1 MSAPVRFPVITTCAE
16 RRREPECPASVP
28 WAMLAPHEA
37 QAMGNHGGQSLARLA
52 DRGGLGP
59 REMLNVL
66 EGRTWKPGDR
76 DDCGAIA
83 ELVRRVTEWNETQG
97 EKP

>member
-28 WAMLAPHEA
+28 WAMLAPHES
-37 QAMGNHGGQSLARLA
+37 QAVKNHGGQSLARLA
-52 DRGGLGP
+52 ERGGLSP

-66 EGRTWKPGDR
+66 EGRNWKPGDR
-76 DDCGAIA
+76 DDSGTIA
-83 ELVRRVTEWNETQG
+83 ELVRRVAEWEAAQ
-97 EKP
+97 